1 MKMKAQSFLLVF
13 FLLLSVTAGGLS
25 LTFGHYEA
33 MLAPLLLSIAIS
45 VLCLIELVRELRP
58 QNQKLKSTEE
68 DDDILPQVIS
78 AAGKGAQRRL
88 FFVALGWLGGFVLG
102 IYVFGFFLSTAFFSF
117 SYLRSRRNS
126 WASCSVFAV
135 CFTAALYLVFEMGFR
150 SQLYRGLIFGG

>member
-13 FLLLSVTAGGLS
+13 FLLLAVTAGGLS

-33 MLAPLLLSIAIS
+33 MLAPLLLSIVIS
-45 VLCLIELVRELRP
+45 VLCLIELVRELRS

-68 DDDILPQVIS
+68 DEDILPQVVS
-78 AAGKGAQRRL
+78 AAGEEAQRRL

-102 IYVFGFFLSTAFFSF
+102 IYVFGFFLSTVLFSF
-117 SYLRSRRNS
+117 SYLRSRKNS
-126 WASCSVFAV
+126 WTSCSLFAL
-135 CFTAALYLVFEMGFR
+135 CFTAVLYIVFEVSLR